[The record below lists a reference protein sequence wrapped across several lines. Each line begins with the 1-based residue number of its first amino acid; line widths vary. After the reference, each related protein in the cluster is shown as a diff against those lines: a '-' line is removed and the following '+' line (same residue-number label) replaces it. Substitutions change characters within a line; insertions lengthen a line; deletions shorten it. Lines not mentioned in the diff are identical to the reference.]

1 MVENRREE
9 EEKILGVGVVN
20 KRKEGREGGRRSAV
34 SYSLTS
40 IVIFR

>member
-9 EEKILGVGVVN
+9 EEKIVGVSVVN